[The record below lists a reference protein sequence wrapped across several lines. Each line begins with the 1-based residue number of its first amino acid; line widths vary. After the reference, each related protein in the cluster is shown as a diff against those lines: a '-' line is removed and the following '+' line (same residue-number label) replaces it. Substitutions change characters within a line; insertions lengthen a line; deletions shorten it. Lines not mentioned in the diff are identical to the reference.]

1 MNKHTDFREREPL
14 YNRIK
19 LWRDE
24 EDLRAGS
31 FDEYKTLSLKEIFEA
46 FDKLHAQTPAE
57 DTPEAR
63 ERERRLDAL
72 KVLISIRLGLFDT
85 SRATYLY
92 DVINETIWAN
102 ILEMDSQFK
111 ELTQQ
116 FKKHRHC
123 LDKTYGETPVW

>member
-24 EDLRAGS
+24 EDLRAGY
-31 FDEYKTLSLKEIFEA
+31 FDEYKTLNLKEIFEA
-46 FDKLHAQTPAE
+46 FDELYAQTTTK
-57 DTPEAR
+57 DTKESR

-72 KVLISIRLGLFDT
+72 KALISIRLGLFDT
-85 SRATYLY
+85 IRATYLC
-92 DVINETIWAN
+92 DVINETIWTT
-102 ILEMDSQFK
+102 ILEMDGQLK

>member
-1 MNKHTDFREREPL
+1 MKDHQNFRDRDPL

-24 EDLRAGS
+24 ELLQAEY
-31 FDEYKTLSLKEIFEA
+31 FDEYKKLSLKEIFEI
-46 FDKLHAQTPAE
+46 FDKLYAQTPTE

-63 ERERRLDAL
+63 ERERRLAAL

-92 DVINETIWAN
+92 EVIDETIWAT
-102 ILEMDSQFK
+102 ILEMEGQLK

>member
-24 EDLRAGS
+24 EDLRAEY
-31 FDEYKTLSLKEIFEA
+31 FDEYKTLNLKEIFEA
-46 FDKLHAQTPAE
+46 FDELYAQTTTK
-57 DTPEAR
+57 DTKESR

-72 KVLISIRLGLFDT
+72 KALISIRLGLFDT
-85 SRATYLY
+85 IRATYLC
-92 DVINETIWAN
+92 DVINETIWTT
-102 ILEMDSQFK
+102 ILEMDGQLK

>member
-24 EDLRAGS
+24 EDLRAGY

-46 FDKLHAQTPAE
+46 FDELYAQTTTK
-57 DTPEAR
+57 DTKESR

-72 KVLISIRLGLFDT
+72 KALISIRLGLFDT
-85 SRATYLY
+85 IRATYLC
-92 DVINETIWAN
+92 DVINETIWTT
-102 ILEMDSQFK
+102 ILEMDGQLK